1 MTSVFMKKPKKNV
14 LTLEQEFNFELIG
27 ICSHH
32 SDYRLAWN
40 LNEQLKI
47 QLSKS
52 DTDYIAVN
60 KKGEILSSHSQY
72 EFKDIEN
79 LTEYYLIK
87 NNQLGKMLIPE
98 KPSIDFFLFLVENHV
113 WELPLLIQQL
123 KSASSVLGS
132 FIFDPTEIG
141 SAENLVFDE

>member
-1 MTSVFMKKPKKNV
+1 MKKPKKYV
-14 LTLEQEFNFELIG
+14 LSLEQEFNFEMIG

-32 SDYRLAWN
+32 SDYRLAWS
-40 LNEQLKI
+40 LNEKLNI

-52 DTDYIAVN
+52 ITDYTVVN
-60 KKGEILSSHSQY
+60 KKGESVSTHSQY

-98 KPSIDFFLFLVENHV
+98 KPAIDFFLFMVENHV
-113 WELPLLIQQL
+113 WELPQLIQQL

-132 FIFDPTEIG
+132 FVFDPREIS
-141 SAENLVFDE
+141 SAENLVFD